1 MGQIRQKRLDTLA
14 EVDADGVD
22 GFTRNALAVSAS
34 RRQEDGTFN
43 GAEKMV
49 QTKRST
55 KDADGRDI
63 YQQTAIKTAITR
75 FGQYAG
81 LEGMPEFEIYRYH
94 VKRITEQQPL
104 HLLPKHEKRAAYGK
118 ADDPHQVDHK
128 FSVVQGFL
136 KNIPPYIIGHISN
149 LEMLPSR
156 LNNSKGS
163 SCSITEEA
171 LLEGFFS
178 SIRVAQ

>member
-1 MGQIRQKRLDTLA
+1 MEQIRQKRLDTLA
-14 EVDADGVD
+14 EVDANGLD
-22 GFTRNALAVSAS
+22 GFTRNALAVSAA
-34 RRQEDGTFN
+34 RRQEDGTFS

-81 LEGMPEFEIYRYH
+81 LEGKPEFEIYRYH

-104 HLLPKHEKRAAYGK
+104 HLLPNHEKRAAYGK

-136 KNIPPYIIGHISN
+136 NNIPPYIIGHISN

-171 LLEGFFS
+171 LFEGFFS
-178 SIRVAQ
+178 SIKAVR